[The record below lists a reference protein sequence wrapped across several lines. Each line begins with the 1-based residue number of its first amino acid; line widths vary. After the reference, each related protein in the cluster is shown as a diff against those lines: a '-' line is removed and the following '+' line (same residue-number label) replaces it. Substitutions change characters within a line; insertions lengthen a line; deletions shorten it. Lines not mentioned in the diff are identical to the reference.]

1 MKYSLRPREIP
12 RGFSRAQAF
21 FIVFPDSSNN
31 ADILNYNSIIHL
43 PGRSVLEELILC
55 IAMSTGQYGKIL
67 ASCLRNTEELNL
79 NIEMFSI

>member
-31 ADILNYNSIIHL
+31 TEILIYNSSIDL
-43 PGRSVLEELILC
+43 PGRSVLEELILR
-55 IAMSTGQYGKIL
+55 IALSTGQYGKIL
-67 ASCLRNTEELNL
+67 AS
-79 NIEMFSI
+79 